1 MKLSGGSTG
10 DRELSSL
17 WLTRYLM
24 ILKILMT
31 IRMMILMMNLM
42 MILTMNLMILDLD
55 SLNNQIFT
63 DDGADSDTLA
73 IDEHVAAIAAST
85 KVDIVWVGCSALRI
99 CYFTFICLYIHIVA
113 SVTFATNS

>member
-1 MKLSGGSTG
+1 MRLSEGLAG

-42 MILTMNLMILDLD
+42 ILDLD

-63 DDGADSDTLA
+63 DDSADSDTLA
-73 IDEHVAAIAAST
+73 IDEHVATIAAST
-85 KVDIVWVGCSALRI
+85 KVDIVRVGCSALRI
-99 CYFTFICLYIHIVA
+99 CDFAFICL
-113 SVTFATNS
+113 

>member
-1 MKLSGGSTG
+1 MRLSEGLAG

-31 IRMMILMMNLM
+31 IRMMILM
-42 MILTMNLMILDLD
+42 MNLMILDLD